1 MVFHAGTKLGDKGQ
15 VLTNGGR
22 VLCVTS
28 LAESMPSAL
37 LHTYQE
43 LEKIK
48 WEGLYFRHDIG
59 QDLLRMM
66 I

>member
-1 MVFHAGTKLGDKGQ
+1 